1 MVSSAKRGD
10 RECHVVVLLDDD
22 IVDWDEEYPPQMGEE
37 YCQTVQSTAIYRFFK
52 YIENRD
58 VAKQVMKDR
67 GLKKIRLGI
76 EGYPTHKEK
85 IKKRPGGRA
94 EVIYNYVQRP
104 FIHMSWEK
112 EEAKSRHVDFQC
124 VKSKSVTNLAEA
136 TADPSLDANGIPI
149 TQPLGGGIE
158 LVDFERPRLFIGA
171 PLAVEEGAVG
181 GVVNEV
187 DVSAPDEQ
195 L

>member
-1 MVSSAKRGD
+1 MQLLIMTSTLSA
-10 RECHVVVLLDDD
+10 V
-22 IVDWDEEYPPQMGEE
+22 
-37 YCQTVQSTAIYRFFK
+37 TSTAIYRFFK

-58 VAKQVMKDR
+58 VAKTVMRDR

-112 EEAKSRHVDFQC
+112 EESKSRHVDFQC

-136 TADPSLDANGIPI
+136 TADPA
-149 TQPLGGGIE
+149 
-158 LVDFERPRLFIGA
+158 LVDLGSVAVPLRQDLAGELNLERIEDD
-171 PLAVEEGAVG
+171 AVDLGVLRIVQRPMVDEAAGAVG
-181 GVVNEV
+181 GGPVFFDDDPEPH
-187 DVSAPDEQ
+187 APDE
-195 L
+195 

>member
-1 MVSSAKRGD
+1 M
-10 RECHVVVLLDDD
+10 
-22 IVDWDEEYPPQMGEE
+22 
-37 YCQTVQSTAIYRFFK
+37 YRFFK

-58 VAKQVMKDR
+58 VAKQVMKER

-76 EGYPTHKEK
+76 EGYPTYKEK
-85 IKKRPGGRA
+85 VKKRAGGRA

-136 TADPSLDANGIPI
+136 AADPALDATGNPI
-149 TQPLGGGIE
+149 NAIALLQEPVVQQEPPMLGSDADADGAAGMPDQE
-158 LVDFERPRLFIGA
+158 LAADEWILVYRGDGYLARDFFHGPA
-171 PLAVEEGAVG
+171 
-181 GVVNEV
+181 
-187 DVSAPDEQ
+187 
-195 L
+195 

>member
-1 MVSSAKRGD
+1 M
-10 RECHVVVLLDDD
+10 
-22 IVDWDEEYPPQMGEE
+22 
-37 YCQTVQSTAIYRFFK
+37 YRFFK

-58 VAKQVMKDR
+58 VAKQVMKER

-76 EGYPTHKEK
+76 EGYPTYKEK
-85 IKKRPGGRA
+85 IKKRAGGRA

-136 TADPSLDANGIPI
+136 TADPALDAGGNPIGIGLLQAAEPVH
-149 TQPLGGGIE
+149 QPEVVLPVG
-158 LVDFERPRLFIGA
+158 LDVD
-171 PLAVEEGAVG
+171 VEGAIG
-181 GVVNEV
+181 LPADQYLG
-187 DVSAPDEQ
+187 SMPPDE
-195 L
+195 LP